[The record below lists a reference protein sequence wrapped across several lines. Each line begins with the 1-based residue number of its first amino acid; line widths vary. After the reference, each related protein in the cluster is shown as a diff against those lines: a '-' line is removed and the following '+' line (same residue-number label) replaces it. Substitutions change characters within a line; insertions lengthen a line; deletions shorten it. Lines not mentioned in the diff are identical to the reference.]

1 MALSK
6 KLQIIIGVVMAVI
19 TNNSINTQAYQLL
32 KDVSEYAVK
41 RDLLQKSY
49 PAFESFTG
57 EMYAGLMPAALLD
70 TDTTDF
76 SDYFFWLFLP
86 EGDSS
91 DDGETTVESF
101 RNDTL
106 LIWLNGGPGVSNYQ
120 YSTINV
126 VCVSCK
132 EMMKSHIPSH

>member
-1 MALSK
+1 M
-6 KLQIIIGVVMAVI
+6 VVI
-19 TNNSINTQAYQLL
+19 TNNSINTQAQQLL
-32 KDVSEYAVK
+32 KDVSEYSVK

-86 EGDSS
+86 EEEEVVDS

-106 LIWLNGGPGVSNYQ
+106 LIWLNGGPGVSDVILIVD
-120 YSTINV
+120 STINV
-126 VCVSCK
+126 VCASCK
-132 EMMKSHIPSH
+132 EMMKSHIVFPLTIHAVF

>member
-1 MALSK
+1 M
-6 KLQIIIGVVMAVI
+6 VVI
-19 TNNSINTQAYQLL
+19 TNNSINTQAHQLL

-76 SDYFFWLFLP
+76 SEYFFWLFLP
-86 EGDSS
+86 EEEEVVDSS

-106 LIWLNGGPGVSNYQ
+106 LIWLNGGPGVSDVILIVD
-120 YSTINV
+120 STINV

>member
-1 MALSK
+1 M
-6 KLQIIIGVVMAVI
+6 VVI

-49 PAFESFTG
+49 PAFSSFTG

-86 EGDSS
+86 EEEEVVDS

-106 LIWLNGGPGVSNYQ
+106 LIWLNGGPGVSDVILIVD
-120 YSTINV
+120 STINV
-126 VCVSCK
+126 VCASCK
-132 EMMKSHIPSH
+132 EMMKSHIVFPLTIHAVF

>member
-1 MALSK
+1 M
-6 KLQIIIGVVMAVI
+6 VVI
-19 TNNSINTQAYQLL
+19 TNNSINTQAHQLL
-32 KDVSEYAVK
+32 KDVSEYAVN

-86 EGDSS
+86 EEEEVVDS

-106 LIWLNGGPGVSNYQ
+106 LIWLNGGPGVSDVILIVD
-120 YSTINV
+120 STINV
-126 VCVSCK
+126 VCASCK